1 MMRTMFTLTLTAV
14 AIVAAIAGPAWADG
28 LPDPFLGDWQGQ
40 WQKVG
45 KQQARPIVAQ
55 VIPRGG
61 GRYELVFR
69 EVFDHRCP
77 VYGRAEGRLQK
88 SRLVFTGDGFT
99 GTVADGRM
107 TGKGRRTDHHG
118 TEAGRPFDLEK
129 VVRPCAGVGAE
140 PPNGAVVLFDGSGF
154 DQWEP
159 DRGSEVTW
167 KVADG
172 TAVIWPTMT
181 EHAIGPGLRTKQAF
195 GDYRLHLEFRLP
207 LLADAVG
214 QTRANSG
221 ITFED
226 YRWHELQILD
236 SYGLPGYWDEC
247 GAIYRTAAPIVNR
260 CAPPGVWQSY
270 DITYHRPRYS
280 AEGKRLRAAR
290 VTVILNGTVVQ
301 KDLEL
306 PGGDVPKGR
315 LGSKQVGRI
324 RLQHHGDP
332 IAFRNIWLLELTE
345 GEK

>member
-1 MMRTMFTLTLTAV
+1 MTRTMCLV
-14 AIVAAIAGPAWADG
+14 GVAAVMVLWTVGPAWADD
-28 LPDPFLGDWQGQ
+28 LPDPFLGDWQGE

-45 KQQARPIVAQ
+45 KQSARPVVAQ

-61 GRYELVFR
+61 GRYEVVFR
-69 EVFDHRCP
+69 EVFDRRCP
-77 VYGRAEGRLQK
+77 VYGRAEGRAEGG
-88 SRLVFTGDGFT
+88 RLAFQGDGFT
-99 GTVADGRM
+99 GAIADARM
-107 TGKGRRTDHHG
+107 TGKGRRTDHMG
-118 TEAGRPFDLEK
+118 ATDGRPFALTR
-129 VVRPCAGVGAE
+129 VVRPCPGVGAE

-159 DRGSEVTW
+159 DRGTAIPW
-167 KVADG
+167 KIADR
-172 TAVIWPTMT
+172 AALVWPTMT
-181 EHAIGPGLRTKQAF
+181 EHAIGVGLRTKRAF

-207 LLADAVG
+207 LMADAVG

-247 GAIYRTAAPIVNR
+247 GAIYRFAAPMVNV

-270 DITYHRPRYS
+270 DVTYHGPRYD
-280 AEGKRLRAAR
+280 ADGKRLRAAR

-306 PGGDVPKGR
+306 PGGDVPTNR
-315 LGSKQVGRI
+315 FGSKQIGRI

-332 IAFRNIWLLELTE
+332 IAFRNIWLVEL
-345 GEK
+345 GDREK